1 VKNFQP
7 NAWIDSLESETST
20 NTISSTMTKIESAQT
35 SINPPN
41 APSANR
47 PELLACRKLRM
58 TEGPATATSP
68 LLAADIA
75 CSAM

>member
-1 VKNFQP
+1 
-7 NAWIDSLESETST
+7 
-20 NTISSTMTKIESAQT
+20 MTKIESAQT